1 MGVLG
6 PLTRL
11 AATATVTA
19 LSVTVLVACDSAP
32 SSNTAETSRVV
43 VSSSTPPTTTVPP
56 TSSEAKTTSG
66 ATTLTIEPTASSVDS
81 LPPSTAAPTTIAVPS
96 TAAAADPEAAVRSA
110 IALAESSY
118 SACLTAMPSCDPAT
132 LAVARAGDLLQGNVD
147 RVNEWNAQGYTVRDR
162 DQFRYV
168 VESVTLGQDN
178 TTASAVVCIAD
189 GSKLVLPNAGP
200 AGVDVVVDDTF
211 ASGVSTW
218 DMRLDGD
225 GVWRVYGAPSTGP
238 AETSDVCPPA

>member
-1 MGVLG
+1 M
-6 PLTRL
+6 
-11 AATATVTA
+11 
-19 LSVTVLVACDSAP
+19 
-32 SSNTAETSRVV
+32 
-43 VSSSTPPTTTVPP
+43 
-56 TSSEAKTTSG
+56 
-66 ATTLTIEPTASSVDS
+66 
-81 LPPSTAAPTTIAVPS
+81 
-96 TAAAADPEAAVRSA
+96 RSA

-189 GSKLVLPNAGP
+189 GSKLVLPGAGP
-200 AGVDVVVDDTF
+200 SGADVVVDDSYSSGLSNWEIKLDADGDWRAYAAP
-211 ASGVSTW
+211 ASGPT
-218 DMRLDGD
+218 
-225 GVWRVYGAPSTGP
+225 
-238 AETSDVCPPA
+238 ETSDVCPAA